1 MSRPTATEAPRIM
14 PRSTWSN
21 VSKSAP
27 VPSPSFARSRRR
39 PEPIEGGT
47 GLVDDARIDAD
58 LVRRSLAGEADAFAS
73 LVRRYQR
80 RAFFV
85 AYHFVGDME
94 DARDVAQEA
103 FLRLHRSLVSFD
115 FGRNFYTWFYRIVAN
130 LAIDRLRKGRSLRAA
145 PLDELAYSV
154 AAPAE
159 ENGPVEGAERTAMV
173 WKVLEGLDAKFRA
186 VLVLR
191 DIHGLS
197 CREIAPILKVTHA
210 TVRWRLHRGR
220 CLFKDLWERRT
231 RAWS

>member
-1 MSRPTATEAPRIM
+1 MSRSSPTLSSVHVPLRSIQPPSNRAAATFVTSGDAAGEAR
-14 PRSTWSN
+14 
-21 VSKSAP
+21 V
-27 VPSPSFARSRRR
+27 
-39 PEPIEGGT
+39 
-47 GLVDDARIDAD
+47 DAD
-58 LVRRSLAGEADAFAS
+58 LVRRSLAGERDAFAG

-85 AYHFVGDME
+85 AYHVVGDME

-103 FLRLHRSLVSFD
+103 FLRVYRSLGSFD

-130 LAIDRLRKGRSLRAA
+130 LAIDRLRKSGTLRAA
-145 PLDELAYSV
+145 PLDAIAHGV
-154 AAPAE
+154 AAPPDDDSSAE
-159 ENGPVEGAERTAMV
+159 SGERTAMV
-173 WKVLEGLDAKFRA
+173 WTVLEGLDAKFRA

-231 RAWS
+231 RGWE